1 MSSQKRMRENPVE
14 FLPDLKFEESRLL
27 SHLETSSSSSVQ
39 GPFSSLQ
46 DPRLSRPSISSS
58 LPSTKTESHTTQ
70 GHRVLPDGLCY
81 TKCNLHSAEQSLVN
95 NYFNAIENVKNQLV
109 NLQRQSPGVIKYL
122 TTLEH
127 YRRFVSSI

>member
-1 MSSQKRMRENPVE
+1 MSSQKRMRENAVE
-14 FLPDLKFEESRLL
+14 LLPDLNFEGSRLY
-27 SHLETSSSSSVQ
+27 SHLETSSFNLTQ
-39 GPFSSLQ
+39 GHLSSLE
-46 DPRLSRPSISSS
+46 DPRLSRISISAS

-81 TKCNLHSAEQSLVN
+81 TKCNLHIAEQSLVN
-95 NYFNAIENVKNQLV
+95 NYFNAIENVKKQLV

>member
-14 FLPDLKFEESRLL
+14 FLPDHKLEESRML

-39 GPFSSLQ
+39 GPFSSPQ
-46 DPRLSRPSISSS
+46 DPRLSRLSISSS

-70 GHRVLPDGLCY
+70 GHRALPDGLCY
-81 TKCNLHSAEQSLVN
+81 TKCNLHSGEQSLVN